1 MEPHQ
6 RRGLVHQY
14 EATFSHRA
22 TAHLDPGS
30 AVHRLRGGA
39 VGGLLYGNEHDVL
52 LDMHFSGLTYTVL
65 SLFFSDPDMHPLDF
79 SLLNRREADEE
90 PEDDVLMQKAAGLAG
105 GVRFGPDGNEVIP
118 ASPDVADM
126 TEDDVMLMTVS
137 EGIAGGVR
145 YG

>member
-1 MEPHQ
+1 P
-6 RRGLVHQY
+6 
-14 EATFSHRA
+14 S
-22 TAHLDPGS
+22 
-30 AVHRLRGGA
+30 
-39 VGGLLYGNEHDVL
+39 
-52 LDMHFSGLTYTVL
+52 
-65 SLFFSDPDMHPLDF
+65 DF

-137 EGIAGGVR
+137 EGITGGVR